1 MALTRAGRLGVVA
14 VLLAVTV
21 LAMTLSVQ
29 PETQH
34 TVDEVMNEPGKYSE
48 GRIHLRGAV
57 ANGTIGDDSTFVLE
71 GTGLSLRVAT
81 SSIAIPEGFE
91 EGKTVAV
98 KGSLVKDSEGW
109 ILRADEIKT
118 GCPSKYESAE

>member
-1 MALTRAGRLGVVA
+1 MDE
-14 VLLAVTV
+14 
-21 LAMTLSVQ
+21 
-29 PETQH
+29 PE
-34 TVDEVMNEPGKYSE
+34 KYSE

-57 ANGTIGDDSTFVLE
+57 GNGSIGDDSTFVLE
-71 GTGLSLRVAT
+71 GTGLNLRVST
-81 SSIAIPEGFE
+81 SSIPIPEGFE

-98 KGSLVKDSEGW
+98 KGSLVKDAEGW